1 MISEASTLGLQL
13 LVIEDMSGCD
23 MPAVLWYPRIS
34 QVLMA
39 LLVSINGQL
48 GHGEWDMQ
56 VSQLSYDVRALLASL
71 RKLRRDWRFLCK
83 GTEDRWP
90 AVAKNHDVRLLQML
104 DLLEDASPQDARL
117 QDASP
122 QETMGSTTSSGDG
135 PPKSKLLFDIQLED
149 TDVLQ
154 DDLEIRLQV
163 KRKATMDALQG
174 RTIELVDSDAEGE
187 LASSSNA
194 PKRRV
199 SGKTP
204 PQDMRG

>member
-1 MISEASTLGLQL
+1 
-13 LVIEDMSGCD
+13 
-23 MPAVLWYPRIS
+23 MPAVLGCPRIS

-71 RKLRRDWRFLCK
+71 RKLRRDWRFLSK
-83 GTEDRWP
+83 GTQDRWP

-104 DLLEDASPQDARL
+104 DLLEDASPQDASLQDASL

-122 QETMGSTTSSGDG
+122 QETMGSTASSGDG
-135 PPKSKLLFDIQLED
+135 PPKSKLLFDIQIED

-174 RTIELVDSDAEGE
+174 RTIELVDSDVEGE